1 MKNIGNNGLGNY
13 RFSITQQ
20 NNAAFGWN
28 WAALWGPDSGESMDL
43 SFNQLIDGHRVRL
56 CGDARE
62 IDGQPVLTQ
71 SFRNHLSTLHGFL
84 ASVGKTVES
93 RVGVEFTSAFDKRM
107 RDYLSGLKVSAKSK
121 TDRRAHLRSWKATV
135 EVLSQV
141 GKTSAPSESPFHI
154 RLRQAVAALGEEPKA
169 IARRCEASPSALR
182 RWLHG
187 GFPNR
192 RALTSLRRIET
203 ALGLSRD
210 ELVRLVPWSMQRQGS
225 NPDDLG
231 RKKGPEIEYR
241 KQLRERTLSRY
252 ALKEDEVTPG
262 LEAEWQNFFYYKT
275 TRMPKL
281 KRSTKGCWS
290 MVSEEIAAPGVPSKG
305 RRGGQASSAAGM
317 NWTYI
322 ERFLGYVRLPLDR
335 GGAGVALDE
344 VGTMAWLAVPE
355 LVNGYLEFLTTRS
368 DGLVH
373 GGQRQFAT
381 FVASLVRP
389 DFGYLRQQPE
399 MLQRLPKRIADG
411 VSWETLC
418 SDTYELAK
426 TWKRTAQDIARKPEE
441 PILALLNLNEPLQ
454 PILSMV
460 DKIDRLA
467 LEAAPGSV
475 QEARTRRDALL
486 IAMLYANPLRSRQF
500 SNMRWRPDNGGNL
513 YRTAD
518 GKWRLRFDPREMKN
532 GKSSAARGYD
542 APLPSW
548 LSARIEAYLEEF
560 RPMLLV
566 DAKDNGFVFPN
577 SREGGVWKQLGRHVA
592 KLTRRHI
599 PGCPGFG
606 PHAFRHLVA
615 TNWLRHHPN
624 DFLTVAELLSDS
636 LQVVLSNYA
645 HLRKDDSFDR
655 YESYV
660 DSMRARSP

>member
-1 MKNIGNNGLGNY
+1 MKYIGNNELGNY
-13 RFSITQQ
+13 RFPITLQH
-20 NNAAFGWN
+20 NAAFGWN
-28 WAALWGPDSGESMDL
+28 WAALWGPDPGESMDL
-43 SFNQLIDGHRVRL
+43 SYTQLIDAQRLRL
-56 CGDARE
+56 CGDTRE
-62 IDGQPVLTQ
+62 MDGQPALTQ

-84 ASVGKTVES
+84 ASIGKTVDS
-93 RVGVEFTSAFDKRM
+93 RVGVEFTTSFDKRIHE
-107 RDYLSGLKVSAKSK
+107 YLSGLQVSAKSK
-121 TDRRAHLRSWKATV
+121 TDRRSHLRSWKATV
-135 EVLSQV
+135 EVLSQA
-141 GKTSAPSESPFHI
+141 GKTRASSESPFHI
-154 RLRQAVAALGEEPKA
+154 RLRQAVAAVGEEPKA
-169 IARRCEASPSALR
+169 IARRCEASYSAFR

-187 GFPNR
+187 SFPNR

-203 ALGLSRD
+203 ALGLPRD
-210 ELVRLVPWSMQRQGS
+210 ELVRLVPWSMRGKVS
-225 NPDDLG
+225 NPDDPA
-231 RKKGPEIEYR
+231 RNDGPEIAYR
-241 KQLRERTLSRY
+241 KKLKERSLSQY
-252 ALKEDEVTPG
+252 VLKEDEVSPG
-262 LEAEWQNFFYYKT
+262 LEAEWQNFFHYKT

-317 NWTYI
+317 NWGYI
-322 ERFLGYVRLPLDR
+322 ECFLGYVRLPLDQ
-335 GGAGVALDE
+335 GGAGVAPDE
-344 VGTMAWLAVPE
+344 AGTMAWLAVPE
-355 LVNGYLEFLTTRS
+355 LVNGYMEFITTRS

-373 GGQRQFAT
+373 GGQRQFAA

-399 MLQRLPKRIADG
+399 MLQRLPGRISDG

-418 SDTYELAK
+418 SESYELAK
-426 TWKRTAQDIARKPEE
+426 TWKRTARDISRKPEE
-441 PILALLNLNEPLQ
+441 PILGLLNLNEPLQ

-460 DKIDRLA
+460 DKIDKLA
-467 LEAAPGSV
+467 LEASPGSV
-475 QEARTRRDALL
+475 QEARRRRDALL

-500 SNMRWRPDNGGNL
+500 SNMRWRPDNSGNL

-560 RPMLLV
+560 RPMLLG
-566 DAKDNGFVFPN
+566 DAKDNGFVFPS
-577 SREGGVWKQLGRHVA
+577 SRDGRVWKQLGRHVA
-592 KLTRRHI
+592 NLTRRYI

-655 YESYV
+655 YEAYV

>member
-1 MKNIGNNGLGNY
+1 
-13 RFSITQQ
+13 
-20 NNAAFGWN
+20 
-28 WAALWGPDSGESMDL
+28 MDL

-62 IDGQPVLTQ
+62 MDGQPVLTQ

-93 RVGVEFTSAFDKRM
+93 RVGVEFTSSFDKRM

-121 TDRRAHLRSWKATV
+121 TDRRAHMRSWKATV

-141 GKTSAPSESPFHI
+141 GKTLAPSESPFHI
-154 RLRQAVAALGEEPKA
+154 RLRQAVASLGEEPKA

-231 RKKGPEIEYR
+231 RKNGPEIEYR
-241 KQLRERTLSRY
+241 KQLRERTLSLY
-252 ALKEDEVTPG
+252 ALKEDEVPPG

-290 MVSEEIAAPGVPSKG
+290 MVSEDIASPAVPSKG

-322 ERFLGYVRLPLDR
+322 KRFLGYVRLPLDR
-335 GGAGVALDE
+335 GGAGIALDE
-344 VGTMAWLAVPE
+344 AGTMACLAVPE

-368 DGLVH
+368 KALVH
-373 GGQRQFAT
+373 GGQRQFST

-389 DFGYLRQQPE
+389 EFGYLRQQPE
-399 MLQRLPKRIADG
+399 MMQKLPGWLAGGR
-411 VSWETLC
+411 SWETLC
-418 SDTYELAK
+418 AETYELAK
-426 TWKRTAQDIARKPEE
+426 TWKRDACDIARRPEE
-441 PILALLNLNEPLQ
+441 PIRELLNLNEPLQ

-460 DKIDRLA
+460 DKLDRLA
-467 LEAAPGSV
+467 LEDTPGSV
-475 QEARTRRDALL
+475 KEAIKRRDALL
-486 IAMLYANPLRSRQF
+486 VAMLLANPLRSRQF
-500 SNMRWRPDNGGNL
+500 SNMRWRSDNGGNL

-518 GKWRLRFDPREMKN
+518 GQWRLRFESRDIKN
-532 GKSSAARGYD
+532 GKVSASRGYD

-560 RPMLLV
+560 RPALI
-566 DAKDNGFVFPN
+566 AGGKDGGFVFPS
-577 SREGGVWKQLGRHVA
+577 SRGGGVWKQLGRHVE

-615 TNWLRHHPN
+615 TNWLRHNPN
-624 DFLTVAELLSDS
+624 DFLTVSELLNDS
-636 LQVVLSNYA
+636 LHVVLANYA
-645 HLRKDDSFDR
+645 HLRKDDSFCR
-655 YESYV
+655 YETYIN
-660 DSMRARSP
+660 SMRGRGP